1 MYPYP
6 GRICGA
12 PGDIPWK
19 PAPVGEGS
27 KVKQKAINSRFH
39 SIYGKNTFQ
48 VKPILTEGECL
59 YVTLILQ
66 LCDIVA
72 PPVDFTHKCKKSKV
86 PVHSRN
92 VCFYEYLC
100 NKISYD

>member
-12 PGDIPWK
+12 SGDIPWK

-72 PPVDFTHKCKKSKV
+72 PPCVSVRASMKKENLLGYILKFKTVSIF
-86 PVHSRN
+86 N
-92 VCFYEYLC
+92 
-100 NKISYD
+100 IS